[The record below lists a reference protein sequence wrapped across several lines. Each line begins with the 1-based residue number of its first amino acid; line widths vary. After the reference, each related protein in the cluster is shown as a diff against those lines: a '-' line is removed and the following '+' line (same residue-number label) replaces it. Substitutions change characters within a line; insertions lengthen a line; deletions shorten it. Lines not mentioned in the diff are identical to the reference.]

1 MNEVFTIAGIGI
13 VSASFVLILKQYRPE
28 FAFAAALAAG
38 IFIFGYTVVTSSEI
52 FEHVKK
58 LVDYSAI
65 DFEKYK
71 ILFRCFGICVV
82 TKIASET
89 CSDCGQGSI
98 SSKIDFAGKIAI
110 LLTAIPL
117 YSEIIEIIRN
127 LIDI

>member
-1 MNEVFTIAGIGI
+1 MNDVFTIAGIGI
-13 VSASFVLILKQYRPE
+13 ISASFVLILKQYRPE

-58 LVDYSAI
+58 LVDYSGI

-71 ILFRCFGICVV
+71 ILFRCFGISVV

-89 CSDCGQGSI
+89 CSDCGQCSI